1 MTLHVST
8 GNSWRN
14 LDELQEWAFRQGFTQ
29 DQFGYAIDRVGSD
42 PHEVASELQ
51 RHLLMAALYDGN
63 SSFM

>member
-1 MTLHVST
+1 MALQVAA

-14 LDELQEWAFRQGFTQ
+14 LDELREWAFRQGFTQ

-51 RHLLMAALYDGN
+51 RHLLIAELYDCN
-63 SSFM
+63 SSFV